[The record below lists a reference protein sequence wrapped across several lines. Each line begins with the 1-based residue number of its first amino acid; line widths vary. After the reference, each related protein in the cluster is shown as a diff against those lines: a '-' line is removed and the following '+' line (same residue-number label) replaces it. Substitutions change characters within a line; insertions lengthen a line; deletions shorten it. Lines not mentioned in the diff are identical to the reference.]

1 MFRGFANQGHAPGK
15 HRDERRKMKTIKAK
29 LANRILGFL
38 LLLVAAS
45 SLPTPA
51 DAQMAQWLQEEQ
63 MRQAH
68 QRQQWMEWQRQEQF
82 RQMADR
88 QQLMQWQQQERLRQ
102 MQQR

>member
-1 MFRGFANQGHAPGK
+1 M
-15 HRDERRKMKTIKAK
+15 MKTIKAK

-45 SLPTPA
+45 SLPSPA

-88 QQLMQWQQQERLRQ
+88 QQLMLLQQQERLRQ

>member
-1 MFRGFANQGHAPGK
+1 
-15 HRDERRKMKTIKAK
+15 MKTIKAK

-45 SLPTPA
+45 SLPTSV

-88 QQLMQWQQQERLRQ
+88 QQLMLWQQQERVRH